1 MGLPGATY
9 ELQGTL
15 PAGLSFDSTS
25 GAISGKATKLSKE
38 PTEVSVLAVLPNG
51 SVATSDTWLITVRK
65 RAIPMAVTAV
75 KATKILKQGKRTT
88 VVRKVKHTKASGIRA
103 TVTCEDCTYTFNKK
117 TGKVRVKPGRGT
129 GEISVK
135 VTARPVGK
143 KNKAKYRHH
152 VWTRTW
158 STS

>member
-1 MGLPGATY
+1 MCL
-9 ELQGTL
+9 
-15 PAGLSFDSTS
+15 LSL
-25 GAISGKATKLSKE
+25 GNLI
-38 PTEVSVLAVLPNG
+38 
-51 SVATSDTWLITVRK
+51 ATSDTWLITVRK

-88 VVRKVKHTKASGIRA
+88 VVRKVKHTRPSRLRA
-103 TVTCEDCTYTFNKK
+103 TVTCEDCSYTFNKK
-117 TGKVRVKPGRGT
+117 TGKIRVKPGRST
-129 GEISVK
+129 GEITVK